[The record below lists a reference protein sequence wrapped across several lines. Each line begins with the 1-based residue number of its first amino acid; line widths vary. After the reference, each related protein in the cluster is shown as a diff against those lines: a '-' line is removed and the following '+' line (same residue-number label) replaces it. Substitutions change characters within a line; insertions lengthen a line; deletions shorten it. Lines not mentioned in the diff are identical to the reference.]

1 MQPEKSRSL
10 VFRQRLADRIAER
23 GLTQVALARAVGVS
37 HVTINNYLRGIRS
50 LPRAEELLALARVLE
65 VTMEWLLGAGV
76 ERGESAPEVSTGG
89 GASVGQPSSLCAVP
103 EPELRELAR
112 RLREQADQLEKH
124 CAGTN
129 QTGGK

>member
-37 HVTINNYLRGIRS
+37 HVTINNYLRGVRS
-50 LPRAEELLALARVLE
+50 LPRAEELLAMARVLE
-65 VTMEWLLGAGV
+65 VTMEWLLGGGEGSEDSAPKVGAGV
-76 ERGESAPEVSTGG
+76 LAPAE
-89 GASVGQPSSLCAVP
+89 QPSSLCAVP

-112 RLREQADQLEKH
+112 RLREQADQLERH
-124 CAGTN
+124 CPGSDRK
-129 QTGGK
+129 GVK